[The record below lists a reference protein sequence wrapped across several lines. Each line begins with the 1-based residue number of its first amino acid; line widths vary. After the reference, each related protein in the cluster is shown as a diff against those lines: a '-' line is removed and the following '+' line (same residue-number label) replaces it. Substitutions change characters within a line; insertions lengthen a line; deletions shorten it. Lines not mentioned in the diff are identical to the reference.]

1 MNKIMDRMKARATE
15 HAPTRRGFIANAGM
29 FAAAGFVGG
38 AGGMLRDEAIGW
50 TAEKVADAA
59 GFGDETPMAEYASS
73 PRTIEKFTPH
83 AADYQLAAL
92 DAWRA
97 GVAMLD
103 LPDTCRTRAALTFEG
118 PGGLRYVREI
128 GGGLRLWGSEIEG
141 LPLVQAF
148 DERYGRWC
156 AGRLN
161 RCRLSDEPIAEA
173 CVAVI
178 RRADGPPRYVRY
190 LTLLLPWE
198 NGDVA
203 SVSRP
208 LEVRDA

>member
-1 MNKIMDRMKARATE
+1 MSD
-15 HAPTRRGFIANAGM
+15 
-29 FAAAGFVGG
+29 AGFLGFPG
-38 AGGMLRDEAIGW
+38 
-50 TAEKVADAA
+50 
-59 GFGDETPMAEYASS
+59 GFG
-73 PRTIEKFTPH
+73 
-83 AADYQLAAL
+83 
-92 DAWRA
+92 
-97 GVAMLD
+97 G
-103 LPDTCRTRAALTFEG
+103 G
-118 PGGLRYVREI
+118 P
-128 GGGLRLWGSEIEG
+128 RLWGSEIEG

-161 RCRLSDEPIAEA
+161 RCRLDEEPIAEA